1 LHGGKLGSGLFSLVT
16 LLGIWD
22 RAVVELAPALLA
34 MFLRK
39 QLAFAA
45 P

>member
-1 LHGGKLGSGLFSLVT
+1 MEANLAVVCFLWSLCWV
-16 LLGIWD
+16 LWD